1 MITQSFKQI
10 IRNLWK
16 HKSFTFI
23 NLLGLSLG
31 IAAVVMLFLIA
42 NYENSFDKFHSQS
55 ENIYRVVSKIER
67 ADEIDYGATVPYPT
81 GGYLQGKVPGVTA
94 TQISFSDEM
103 QVQVGKQD
111 PFIQN
116 NVAFADS
123 LFLEVF
129 DFSGIQNFWISG
141 NSETA
146 LDNPN
151 TAILTESQAKKIFG
165 DQDPVGE
172 ILRLDNKLDVEV
184 VGVIKDVPPTT
195 HLPMTMLISYSS
207 LTDEFLGGMDV
218 ESWTFSGSGY
228 SYVKLPDQQD
238 PAVMQPVLES
248 IIKLRNS
255 SGRVEMFLQP
265 LSKIHFD
272 PTFEDGNPSYT
283 VSPKY
288 LTMLLL
294 LGGFILLIA
303 CVNYVNL
310 STSFAFTKSKEVGV
324 RKTIGASKKQLF
336 FHYMMETFVLAFFS
350 AVIGILLAI
359 LFLPMVNGMLEKS
372 ISARPLLEPLFLL
385 GTLGIILVI
394 SFLSGTYPAL
404 VLSGFNPVNS
414 LKNQLAM
421 PGKSSVALR
430 KGLVVFQFTT
440 SIALII
446 CTLVISRQM
455 KFFQDKELGFNKD
468 AVVEV
473 KLPDND
479 SIRRE
484 TFRNLLQNEPSIEE
498 ISFGMGAPISSNGIS
513 VGLLAPQLPNNTEY
527 VAKVIPSDKN
537 YKETYEM
544 KMLAGRWFL
553 SSEEKNIG
561 TAVVVNRTLAELLGY
576 NEPEDAIGNTIELG
590 LNSMRPRIVGV
601 TEDFHTSSLHE
612 DIPSVALLP
621 FPYFYYAAGVKINPG
636 NLRNTLA
643 TVEEA
648 WKQVYP
654 ESVYEAAFIDET
666 LAASYKQE
674 TQNYQIFKAFSFI
687 SIFICCIGLWG
698 LISFVVVRKTKEI
711 GIRKVLGASV
721 SGIVVLL
728 SRDFLL
734 LIAIALLIA
743 SPLAWYFMNEWLQD
757 FAYRIDI
764 GWFVFATAGFFAIL
778 IAFITISFQTIKAG
792 MSNPVKNLRTE

>member
-1 MITQSFKQI
+1 MITQSLKQI

-16 HKSFTFI
+16 HKSFSFI
-23 NLLGLSLG
+23 NVLGLSLG
-31 IAAVVMLFLIA
+31 IAVVVVLFLIA
-42 NYENSFDKFHSQS
+42 NYENGFDKFHSQS

-67 ADEIDYGATVPYPT
+67 ANDTEFEATVPYPT
-81 GGYLQGKVPGVTA
+81 GGYLQGKIPGVTA

-103 QVQVGKQD
+103 QVQVGKQE

-116 NVAFADS
+116 NVVFADS
-123 LFLEVF
+123 LFFEVF
-129 DFSGIQNFWISG
+129 DFSGIKDFWISG
-141 NSETA
+141 NPDTA

-151 TAILTESQAKKIFG
+151 TAILSESQATKIFG
-165 DQDPVGE
+165 DHDPVGE

-195 HLPMTMLISYSS
+195 HLPMTMFVSYSS
-207 LTDEFLGGMDV
+207 LTDNFLGGLDRG
-218 ESWTFSGSGY
+218 SWTFTGSGY
-228 SYVKLPDQQD
+228 TYAKLQDQQSTAVMEPVLQEIVKL
-238 PAVMQPVLES
+238 
-248 IIKLRNS
+248 KNS
-255 SGRVEMFLQP
+255 SGREEMFLQP

-350 AVIGILLAI
+350 AVIGIILAV

-372 ISARPLLEPLFLL
+372 ISASPLLEPVFIL
-385 GTLGIILVI
+385 GALGIILII

-404 VLSGFNPVNS
+404 ILSGFNPVNS

-440 SIALII
+440 SIAFII
-446 CTLVISRQM
+446 CMLVISSQM
-455 KFFQDKELGFNKD
+455 EFFQNKELGFNKD

-484 TFRNLLQNEPSIEE
+484 AFRNLLQDKPSIEE
-498 ISFGMGAPISSNGIS
+498 ISFGIGAPISSSGIL
-513 VGLLAPQLPNNTEY
+513 VGIKAPQLSGNTEY

-544 KMLAGRWFL
+544 ELLAGRWFL

-561 TAVVVNRTLAELLGY
+561 TAVVVNQTLAELLGY
-576 NEPEDAIGNTIELG
+576 YEPEDAIGNTIELG
-590 LNSMRPRIVGV
+590 LNTMRPTIVGV
-601 TEDFHTSSLHE
+601 TENFHTSSLHE

-621 FPYFYYAAGVKINPG
+621 FPYFYYAAGIKIHPG
-636 NLRNTLA
+636 DLRNTLA
-643 TVEEA
+643 TVEKA
-648 WKQVYP
+648 WRQVYP
-654 ESVYEAAFIDET
+654 ESVYEAVFIDET

-728 SRDFLL
+728 SKDFLL

-757 FAYRIDI
+757 FAYRINI

-792 MSNPVKNLRTE
+792 MSNPVKNLRAE

>member
-1 MITQSFKQI
+1 M
-10 IRNLWK
+10 
-16 HKSFTFI
+16 SFTFI

-42 NYENSFDKFHSQS
+42 KYENSFDRIHSQN
-55 ENIYRVVSKIER
+55 ENIYRVVSKTEG
-67 ADEIDYGATVPYPT
+67 ANSTDYGATVPYPT
-81 GGYLQGKVPGVTA
+81 GGYLQGKIPGVIA
-94 TQISFSDEM
+94 TQVSSFDDM
-103 QVQVGKQD
+103 QVQVEKQE
-111 PFIQN
+111 PFLLN
-116 NVAFADS
+116 NVVFADS
-123 LFLEVF
+123 LFFDVF
-129 DFSGIQNFWISG
+129 DFSEIKNFWISG
-141 NSETA
+141 NPESA

-151 TAILTESQAKKIFG
+151 TAILSESQATKIFG
-165 DQDPVGE
+165 NKNPVGE
-172 ILRLDNKLDVEV
+172 VLRLDNKLEVEV
-184 VGVIKDVPPTT
+184 VGIIKDIPPTT
-195 HLPMTMLISYSS
+195 HLPMTMLVSFSS
-207 LTDEFLGGMDV
+207 LTYDFLGGFDV
-218 ESWTFSGSGY
+218 ESWTFTGSGY
-228 SYVKLPDQQD
+228 SYVKLSGQQD

-255 SGRVEMFLQP
+255 PGRMEMFLQP

-324 RKTIGASKKQLF
+324 RKTIGASKMQLF
-336 FHYMMETFVLAFFS
+336 THYMMETFVLTVIS
-350 AVIGILLAI
+350 AVIGIVLVI
-359 LFLPMVNGMLEKS
+359 LFLPMANGILEKS
-372 ISARPLLEPLFLL
+372 ISARLLLEPLFFF
-385 GTLGIILVI
+385 GALGIIMVI

-421 PGKSSVALR
+421 PGKSSVVLR
-430 KGLVVFQFTT
+430 KGLVIFQFTT

-455 KFFQDKELGFNKD
+455 QFFQDKELGFNKD

-473 KLPDND
+473 KIPNSD

-484 TFRNLLQNEPSIEE
+484 AFRNLLQNESSIEE

-513 VGLLAPQLPNNTEY
+513 VGLLAPQLPNNVEY

-537 YKETYEM
+537 YKDTYQM
-544 KMLAGRWFL
+544 KLLAGRWFL

-561 TAVVVNRTLAELLGY
+561 TAVVINRTLAELLGY
-576 NEPEDAIGNTIELG
+576 YEPEEAIGNTIELG
-590 LNSMRPRIVGV
+590 LNTMRPTIVGV

-621 FPYFYYAAGVKINPG
+621 FPYFYYAAGIKINPG
-636 NLRNTLA
+636 DMRNSLA
-643 TVEEA
+643 TIEEA
-648 WKQVYP
+648 WKKIYP

-711 GIRKVLGASV
+711 GIRKILGASV
-721 SGIVVLL
+721 SGIVMLL

-743 SPLAWYFMNEWLQD
+743 SPVAWYFMNGWLQD
-757 FAYRIDI
+757 YAYRIDI
-764 GWFVFATAGFFAIL
+764 GWYVFAIAGLFAIV
-778 IAFITISFQTIKAG
+778 IAFISISYQAIKAG
-792 MSNPVKNLRTE
+792 LANPVKNLRTE